1 MELSSDVKRIIIS
14 RMIEEQSQVMYS
26 LEVQARVAQRIG
38 DDETKK
44 IVTEEMVKTQKRLDA
59 FEAELNE
66 A

>member
-1 MELSSDVKRIIIS
+1 
-14 RMIEEQSQVMYS
+14 MIEEQSQVMYS